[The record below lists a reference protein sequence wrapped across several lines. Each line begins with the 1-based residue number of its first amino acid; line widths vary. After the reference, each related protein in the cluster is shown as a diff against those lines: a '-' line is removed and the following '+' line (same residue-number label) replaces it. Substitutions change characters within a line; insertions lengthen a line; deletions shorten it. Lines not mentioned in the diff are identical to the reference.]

1 VLILLGPAFIAALL
15 RFADSATCRAAPR
28 SGKYEQDP
36 YCAAINY
43 YLYLRSAG
51 YQEEGYG

>member
-36 YCAAINY
+36 HCAAINY